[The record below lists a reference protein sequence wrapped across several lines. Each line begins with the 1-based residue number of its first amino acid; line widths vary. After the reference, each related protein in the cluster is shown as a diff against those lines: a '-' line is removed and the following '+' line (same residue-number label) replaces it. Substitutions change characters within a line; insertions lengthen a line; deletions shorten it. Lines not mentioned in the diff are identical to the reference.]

1 MHARKRFSAVL
12 CLALAASAITVA
24 PVSADPPSSVAA
36 DSQPAAVTANDTMQK
51 SVIPASTPTQKAIV
65 APDDTTQKPVVTAEE
80 TEYDADTG
88 RYHLSGNVTVTNGD
102 RVTRMDDAQV
112 SATNFEIWGE
122 GSVSLDKGGEA
133 FFTADAVYLEG
144 FAPSTMLFGRVRFE
158 RPGLAIRAESATCD
172 WSASTATFH
181 GHVVCIEN
189 GKETVAG
196 TLVFDFE
203 SGSARQYS

>member
-1 MHARKRFSAVL
+1 MHARKRFSAAL

-36 DSQPAAVTANDTMQK
+36 DSQQAAVTANDTVQE
-51 SVIPASTPTQKAIV
+51 SVVPASTPTQNAIV

-80 TEYDADTG
+80 TTYDADTG

-122 GSVSLDKGGEA
+122 GSVTLDKGGEA

-144 FAPSTMLFGRVRFE
+144 FAPSATLFGRVKLE
-158 RPGLAIRAESATCD
+158 RPGLVIRAESATCD
-172 WSASTATFH
+172 WKSSTATFH
-181 GHVVCIEN
+181 GHVICIEN
-189 GKETVAG
+189 GKEKVAG
-196 TLVFDFE
+196 TLVYDME
-203 SGSARQYS
+203 SGTVQQYS